1 MTAPIVF
8 LFDNGSLRPQA
19 TFCLR
24 SLADA
29 LARRTALPV
38 EAVSLLHSHK
48 IAADKLSGV
57 PATIVKRRLRE
68 CLAAGQR
75 EFICLPLFLGPSLAV
90 IDYLP
95 QVVDELSGEYP
106 ELKVRIASVLAGDNL
121 DAPDPRLAQ
130 ILADQIRTL
139 QPSPSTKVALVDH
152 GTPIIGVNRVRN
164 AVGRQLASELDAS
177 VVLPCSMERRE
188 GEAYAFNDPLLEK
201 LGEVDDFAGGRLILA
216 MFFLLPGRHAGE
228 GGDVAEICD
237 GLIAEGAF
245 EEIQTTP
252 LLGEHPMLLEI
263 LEDRLRDTLSSHA

>member
-8 LFDNGSLRPQA
+8 LVDNGSLRPQA

-24 SLADA
+24 GLAET
-29 LARRTALPV
+29 LATRTALPV

-48 IAADKLSGV
+48 IAADKLNGV

-75 EFICLPLFLGPSLAV
+75 EFICLPLFLGPSLA
-90 IDYLP
+90 ISNYLP
-95 QVVDELSGEYP
+95 QVVDELSLEHP
-106 ELKVRIASVLAGDNL
+106 DLKVRIASVLAGEDL

-130 ILADQIRTL
+130 MLADQIRVL
-139 QPSPSTKVALVDH
+139 QPSPDTKVALVDH
-152 GTPIIGVNRVRN
+152 GTPIIEVNRVRN
-164 AVGRQLASELDAS
+164 AVARQLASELELSA
-177 VVLPCSMERRE
+177 VLPCSMERRE
-188 GEAYAFNDPLLEK
+188 GEAYAFNDPLLEN
-201 LGEVDDFAGGRLILA
+201 LRQVDDFSGGRLMLA

-237 GLIAEGAF
+237 GLMADGVF
-245 EEIQTTP
+245 EQIQYTP

-263 LEDRLRDTLSSHA
+263 LEDRLRDALSRKI